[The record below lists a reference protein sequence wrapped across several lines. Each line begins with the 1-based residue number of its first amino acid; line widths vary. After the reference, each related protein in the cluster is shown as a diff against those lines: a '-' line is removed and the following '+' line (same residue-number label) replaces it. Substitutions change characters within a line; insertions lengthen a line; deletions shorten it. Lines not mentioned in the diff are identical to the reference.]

1 MKEVGGIAE
10 TSAKTKK
17 EQAEAEEKTWQGALT
32 KWKAQNAMKGELDP
46 EEAVKRE
53 NSLRE
58 NFLAQP
64 AVRGYQDKIE
74 SYDNVKNAKP
84 TTPGDVAKMTA
95 FIKLGDPRSTV
106 SMGESGQLVASN
118 IGEQAAKLVE
128 QFNLNGGKL
137 TPEMRKKIDA
147 QADATMRSA
156 KKSFEN
162 GVLAGFNRTA
172 KAQKIN
178 PENVTGFLSPVSIP
192 EEEDQGPTSE
202 EQRIRGMLR
211 PAAGFGNTM
220 TPSQIP
226 FQGSTFQGTP
236 TDVDAILK
244 QYLPR

>member
-1 MKEVGGIAE
+1 
-10 TSAKTKK
+10 
-17 EQAEAEEKTWQGALT
+17 
-32 KWKAQNAMKGELDP
+32 
-46 EEAVKRE
+46 
-53 NSLRE
+53 
-58 NFLAQP
+58 LAQP

-74 SYDNVKNAKP
+74 SYDNVKNAEP

-118 IGEQAAKLVE
+118 IGEQTAKLVE

-137 TPEMRKKIDA
+137 TDPMRKKIDA
-147 QADATMRSA
+147 QADATMRAA

-162 GVLAGFNRTA
+162 GILRGFNETA
-172 KAQKIN
+172 KRQKIN
-178 PENVTGFLSPVSIP
+178 PENVTGFLPPVSIP
-192 EEEDQGPTSE
+192 EKEDQGPTSE
-202 EQRIRGMLR
+202 EQRIRAMLR

-220 TPSQIP
+220 TPSQIQP
-226 FQGSTFQGTP
+226 QGSTFQGRP